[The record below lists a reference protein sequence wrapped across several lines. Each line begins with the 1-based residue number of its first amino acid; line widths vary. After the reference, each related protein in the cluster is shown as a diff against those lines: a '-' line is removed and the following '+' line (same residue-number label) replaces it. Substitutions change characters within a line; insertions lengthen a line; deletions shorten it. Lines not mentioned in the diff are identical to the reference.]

1 MCFPLPDLRLSIKEL
16 RRLKYVFH
24 YLIQF
29 RAFCQLVCFQIF
41 FAFSGNSQFKTACR
55 GYNTVYQNYF
65 LNNEWEGIIDVDFSP
80 CFCSLE
86 EHQIANKNN
95 NQMFPVK
102 DILVFSKQ

>member
-41 FAFSGNSQFKTACR
+41 FA
-55 GYNTVYQNYF
+55 
-65 LNNEWEGIIDVDFSP
+65 
-80 CFCSLE
+80 SLE
-86 EHQIANKNN
+86 ILNLKLHAE
-95 NQMFPVK
+95 
-102 DILVFSKQ
+102 DIILYIRTIF